1 MKKVMLFF
9 AVAAIALSVNAQT
22 AKPAEKKAETKSTAK
37 PAEKKADKPAEKK
50 AETKPA
56 AKPAEKKADKK

>member
-9 AVAAIALSVNAQT
+9 AVAVLALGVNAQT
-22 AKPAEKKAETKSTAK
+22 AKPAEKKSDSKMAAK

-50 AETKPA
+50 ADKPA
-56 AKPAEKKADKK
+56 AKAAAKPADKK